1 MVLLGLSITEFS
13 LSATRVGKCSSW
25 PISIVI
31 FIAREINSRMGIRG
45 FTTELAGE
53 TFSPHQWKKDY
64 ARAEKGPHLGLSE
77 AKPKDGIV

>member
-1 MVLLGLSITEFS
+1 MT
-13 LSATRVGKCSSW
+13 K
-25 PISIVI
+25 
-31 FIAREINSRMGIRG
+31 SRPIRG

-64 ARAEKGPHLGLSE
+64 ARVEKGPHLGDSE